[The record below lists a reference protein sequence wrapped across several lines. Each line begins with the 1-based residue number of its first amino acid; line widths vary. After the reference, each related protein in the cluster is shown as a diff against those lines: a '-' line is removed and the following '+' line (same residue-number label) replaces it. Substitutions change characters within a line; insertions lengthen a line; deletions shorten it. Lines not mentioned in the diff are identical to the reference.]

1 MLEPRI
7 PRLASGYWS
16 TLVSVVRGCFATVF
30 DFVALKVLSFL
41 PLTDDSRRHLYR
53 IAKVRR
59 LPGHGARPF
68 LVGVRVVGSLPDCWA
83 VERGRGA
90 EVRGATPP
98 HSGRLETGLPGCWI
112 GSVGGRRC
120 LGVAALARLSG
131 VAFCRD

>member
-16 TLVSVVRGCFATVF
+16 TLRGCFATVF

-41 PLTDDSRRHLYR
+41 PLTDGSRRHLYR

-90 EVRGATPP
+90 EV
-98 HSGRLETGLPGCWI
+98 
-112 GSVGGRRC
+112 
-120 LGVAALARLSG
+120 
-131 VAFCRD
+131 